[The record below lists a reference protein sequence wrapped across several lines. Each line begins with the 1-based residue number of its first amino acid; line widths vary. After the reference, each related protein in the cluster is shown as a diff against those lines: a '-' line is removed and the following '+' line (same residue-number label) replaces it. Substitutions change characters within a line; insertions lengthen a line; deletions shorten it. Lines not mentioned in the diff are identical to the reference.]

1 VLIIN
6 KTDLV
11 SKKELD
17 EIEGLCR
24 KLNKEAVI
32 LKTTQAKVDLTKI
45 LNTNKFN
52 FEKAQENS
60 HWLAQDR
67 YAKTP
72 ETVEF
77 GITSFL
83 YKAKRPFDN
92 TRLYNLLAENFF
104 LDLDPTPIV
113 PVNTETGEI
122 LNHAGHN
129 HGHDHEH
136 EHEHDH
142 SKHPHNH
149 ENEEQVNEGEGEDE
163 EEEIPAAEIERA
175 KKAYRK

>member
-1 VLIIN
+1 M
-6 KTDLV
+6 